1 MGVGASSELPSSIR
15 RVMLAEPNEDITK
28 AKIIVEE
35 VPMPVPR
42 SGEVLIKVSAAP
54 VNPSDYGEWSNVVP
68 GREFKPVAVGKEGSG
83 IVVASGGGVYAN
95 SIVGCKVGFVT
106 NVKGQGSYA
115 EYCTVN
121 AIEGTFPLPSAVPVE
136 NAASHFVNPYTA
148 CAFLDLVR
156 TRHRSTKHRPAMVQT
171 AAASQLGQ
179 MLVKLCKQE
188 GITLINVVRRQDQAD
203 ILKSIGAS
211 DEHIIISSGDD
222 WKERLAVAIKTHG
235 VELGFDAIAGE
246 MSGILLDALPPKGTL
261 FLYGRLSNQG
271 ASGIQ
276 PLDLIYRQKKLEGF
290 YLGSW
295 IKQGGPLAMLQRIR
309 AATALVHAGL
319 EDDAGWAASQFAD
332 CAVDDMW
339 TNFVTMW
346 KDNGFTNKKLRIRF
360 DTPVDA
366 K

>member
-1 MGVGASSELPSSIR
+1 MGAAASGELPTNIR
-15 RVMLAEPNEDITK
+15 RVVLTEPNEDITK
-28 AKIIVEE
+28 AKIVVEE
-35 VPMPVPR
+35 VPMPIPR

-54 VNPSDYGEWSNVVP
+54 VNPSDYGEWSNVIADK
-68 GREFKPVAVGKEGSG
+68 EFKPTPVGKEGSG
-83 IVVASGGGVYAN
+83 IVIASGGGVYAN
-95 SIVGCKVGFVT
+95 SIVGCKIGFVT

-121 AIEGTFPLPSAVPVE
+121 ALEGTFPLPEAVPVE

-148 CAFLDLVR
+148 FGFLDIVKA
-156 TRHRSTKHRPAMVQT
+156 RHRSTKHRPALVHT

-188 GITLINVVRRQDQAD
+188 DVTLINVVRRQDQAD
-203 ILKSIGAS
+203 ILKSIGANE
-211 DEHIIISSGDD
+211 EHIIVSSGDD
-222 WKERLAVAIKTHG
+222 WKNHLATTLKTHG
-235 VELGFDAIAGE
+235 VELGFDAVAGE
-246 MSGILLDALPPKGTL
+246 MSGILLDALPHKGTL
-261 FLYGRLSNQG
+261 FVYGRLSNQG
-271 ASGIQ
+271 CSGIQ

-309 AATALVHAGL
+309 AATACVHAGL
-319 EDDAGWAASQFAD
+319 VDESGWAASQFAD
-332 CAVDDMW
+332 CSVEAMW
-339 TNFVTMW
+339 TDFVAMW

-360 DTPVDA
+360 DAPT